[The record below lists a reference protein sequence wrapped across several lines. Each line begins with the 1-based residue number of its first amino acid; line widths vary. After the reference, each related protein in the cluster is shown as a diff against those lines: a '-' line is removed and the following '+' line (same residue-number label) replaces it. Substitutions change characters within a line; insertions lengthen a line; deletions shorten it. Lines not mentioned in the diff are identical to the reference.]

1 MTESEIRAAIA
12 ASETATAALRALLP
26 ENATAQLTVGGL
38 LPRYMASPKFKGLK
52 AIETESRRLCLHIAP
67 YFGAIQVSDL
77 THERLEAYRAMR
89 KKQPGNGGK
98 GTTKPATRNR
108 ELLQLSA
115 MLSWA
120 EDAKLIPK
128 NPIRPIPLE
137 AENNQRQTCPDPA
150 DVNRILVA
158 CTTRLRAMV
167 AVAFWC
173 GLRRAEI
180 CAIEEG
186 QIVWDEGLI
195 VLRGPQTKTGR
206 PRITIFPDRASR
218 AVESY
223 LAQKRSE
230 KVDSRT
236 LFATASGRQISPRN
250 FLRDFH
256 AAADAAGVKAA
267 PGERLWLH
275 DLRSGLVGL
284 QLELGTPE
292 RVVMDMTGHSTHA
305 AFDRYVRVKRRWL
318 VEARE
323 RVEEFAT
330 RKGPQSKASKQNG
343 ELFRNWGLT
352 KVSGS

>member
-1 MTESEIRAAIA
+1 MTEDEIRAAIA
-12 ASETATAALRALLP
+12 ASESATAALRALLP
-26 ENATAQLTVGGL
+26 ENATAQLTVGAL

-52 AIETESRRLCLHIAP
+52 AIETESRRLCLHVAP
-67 YFGAIQVSDL
+67 YFGAVRISDL

-89 KKQPGNGGK
+89 RKQPGNGGK

-120 EDAKLIPK
+120 EDTKLIPK

-150 DVNRILVA
+150 DANAILIA
-158 CTTRLRAMV
+158 CKTRLRAMV

-180 CAIEEG
+180 CAIEES

-223 LAQKRSE
+223 LAQKRAANVESC
-230 KVDSRT
+230 T
-236 LFATASGRQISPRN
+236 LFATASGRPISPRN

-256 AAADAAGVKAA
+256 AAVATAGVKAA
-267 PGERLWLH
+267 PGERLRLH
-275 DLRSGLVGL
+275 DLRSGFVGH

-305 AFDRYVRVKRRWL
+305 AFDRYVRVKRRWI

-323 RVEEFAT
+323 RVDEFAR
-330 RKGPQSKASKQNG
+330 RKGPQPKDSKQSRENLGNG
-343 ELFRNWGLT
+343 GLT
-352 KVSGS
+352 KASGS